1 MMNAYTENGYKNR
14 REYLDSLSEDMGIDR
29 ETVHMMAGLLGP
41 SEDFDGL
48 ITTLEDMEGEF

>member
-1 MMNAYTENGYKNR
+1 MNEYTDNGYKNR

-29 ETVHMMAGLLGP
+29 DTVYALAGMLGP

-48 ITTLEDMEGEF
+48 ITTLEDMEGDF

>member
-1 MMNAYTENGYKNR
+1 MNEYTDNGYKNR

-29 ETVHMMAGLLGP
+29 DTVFALAGMLGP

-48 ITTLEDMEGEF
+48 ITMLEDMEGAE

>member
-1 MMNAYTENGYKNR
+1 MNAYTENGYKNR

-48 ITTLEDMEGEF
+48 ITMLEDAAEGY

>member
-1 MMNAYTENGYKNR
+1 MSQYTDNGYKNR

-29 ETVHMMAGLLGP
+29 ETVFALAGMLGP

-48 ITTLEDMEGEF
+48 ITTLEDMEGEE